1 MRRGDVLIL
10 VAVGAG
16 SLAGG
21 LCRYLVSLP
30 WAGQGSDG
38 FPWPTLLANVV
49 GCGLIGFWFALC
61 AAGGGWY
68 TSPRVQAAVM
78 SGFCGGLTTF
88 SIFSLE
94 TLTLLESDAWMLA
107 VIYVMA
113 SLVLWLFAA
122 WAGFIAGCHLLDRR
136 TLEKPCK

>member
-10 VAVGAG
+10 VVVGVG

-21 LCRYLVSLP
+21 LCRYLLSLP

-49 GCGLIGFWFALC
+49 GCALIGCWFALC
-61 AAGGGWY
+61 ATGGGWHA
-68 TSPRVQAAVM
+68 SPRTQAAVM
-78 SGFCGGLTTF
+78 AGFCGGLTTF

-94 TLTLLESDAWMLA
+94 TLTLLESGQWVLA
-107 VIYVMA
+107 VVYLMA
-113 SLVLWLFAA
+113 SPMLWLLAV
-122 WAGFIAGCHLLDRR
+122 WAGFIAGRHLMEKRK
-136 TLEKPCK
+136 LEKSCR